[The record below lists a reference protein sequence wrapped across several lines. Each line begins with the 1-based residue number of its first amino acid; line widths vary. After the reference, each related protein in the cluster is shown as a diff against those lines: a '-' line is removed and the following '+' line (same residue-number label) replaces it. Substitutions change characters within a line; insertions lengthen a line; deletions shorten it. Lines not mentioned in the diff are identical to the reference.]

1 MKSVTEVLFQWI
13 QNRQDNRGFF
23 IRTPWWEGL
32 ILRTV
37 CRYPVKVEKLERQLR
52 NYKREANRLELKL
65 QSVLAA
71 AALTAPE
78 ETGELTR
85 RKR

>member
-1 MKSVTEVLFQWI
+1 MRPVTEVLFQWI
-13 QNRQDNRGFF
+13 QKREDNRGFY
-23 IRTPWWEGL
+23 ISAPWWEGL

-37 CRYPVKVEKLERQLR
+37 CRYPAKVEKLERQLEK
-52 NYKREANRLELKL
+52 YKREANRLDLKL

-71 AALTAPE
+71 AALVAPE
-78 ETGELTR
+78 ETVGLTR

>member
-1 MKSVTEVLFQWI
+1 MKSATEVLFQWI

-37 CRYPVKVEKLERQLR
+37 CRYPVKIEKLERRLQSVL
-52 NYKREANRLELKL
+52 REANRLDLKL
-65 QSVLAA
+65 QNVLAA
-71 AALTAPE
+71 AALAAPE
-78 ETGELTR
+78 ETDGLTR
-85 RKR
+85 RNR

>member
-1 MKSVTEVLFQWI
+1 MKPVAEVLFQWI
-13 QNRQDNRGFF
+13 QNRQDNRGFY
-23 IRTPWWEGL
+23 IRAPWWEGL

-37 CRYPVKVEKLERQLR
+37 CRYPAKIEKLERRLQSVLR
-52 NYKREANRLELKL
+52 AANLLDLKL

-71 AALTAPE
+71 AALEAPE
-78 ETGELTR
+78 ETAGLVR

>member
-1 MKSVTEVLFQWI
+1 MKSATEVLFQWI

-37 CRYPVKVEKLERQLR
+37 CRYPVKIEKLERRLQSVL
-52 NYKREANRLELKL
+52 REANRLDLKL
-65 QSVLAA
+65 QSVLEA
-71 AALTAPE
+71 AALEAPE
-78 ETGELTR
+78 ETAGLTR